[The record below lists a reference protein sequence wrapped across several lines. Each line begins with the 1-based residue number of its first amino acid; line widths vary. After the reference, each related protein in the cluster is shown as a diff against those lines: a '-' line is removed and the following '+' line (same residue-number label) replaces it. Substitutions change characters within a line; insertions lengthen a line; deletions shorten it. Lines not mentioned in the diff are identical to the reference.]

1 MPRWSSSDVAADRRL
16 VQRLNDGDANALAAL
31 YDTYA
36 GRLYDYALSM
46 TGEYRIA
53 ADITHDTFIDAARR
67 APRMRD
73 QQRLRSWLYGAV
85 RRRCVQRAR
94 SRVLYWEPDV
104 DFGDVRGHSEAPR
117 TMRSGPSRKPGT
129 ARDPVESS
137 ESGEPGDSS
146 EPKAEAPAG
155 ASLHGVLAA
164 AMRSAPDEDSSKSVP
179 ERPERAPDAHEPPP
193 SSELRRL
200 LDGSVARLEPCDQEA
215 LLLAVRH
222 ELSADEIGSV
232 HGVSPRRAA
241 TRVARARNCLDEAYK
256 TEVKVATE
264 RCAAGRAE
272 HHRECADCRR
282 RAGVDPTAL
291 LAHASA
297 PVLPAS
303 LRHRVLHTATD
314 PELAGY
320 RNDIAARGGALTPH
334 GMPTQPDMASP
345 YTKRWLFAG
354 GGMAG
359 ALVTAVLGAML
370 IGPGLGDPTIYW
382 PPFRARPQPS
392 VTDHV
397 PRQPQGRGPGQETPR
412 DGVAPSAPGA
422 QPPVGSQGQDASPPG
437 TGEPSSPAPPRPGTL
452 IVTPARVELYMKK
465 TATVRL
471 EASRGPVSWNATSSS
486 DQLSVSHPQGE
497 LDADATADVTVTLRT
512 RLINLPGQATLT
524 FSDPTTGTTRTVTVV
539 WGASLL

>member
-1 MPRWSSSDVAADRRL
+1 MPRWSTSDVAADRRL

-31 YDTYA
+31 YDAYA
-36 GRLYDYALSM
+36 ERLYDYALSM

-73 QQRLRSWLYGAV
+73 HQRLRSWLYGAV

-104 DFGDVRGHSEAPR
+104 DFGDAWGHSETPR

-129 ARDPVESS
+129 AHDSGESS
-137 ESGEPGDSS
+137 ESS
-146 EPKAEAPAG
+146 EPEAEAPVDAPP
-155 ASLHGVLAA
+155 HGVLAA
-164 AMRSAPDEDSSKSVP
+164 AMRGSVDEDPSQSVR
-179 ERPERAPDAHEPPP
+179 ERPERAPDADEPPP

-222 ELSADEIGSV
+222 ELSAAEIGSV

-241 TRVARARNCLDEAYK
+241 TRVARARTRLDEAYT
-256 TEVKVATE
+256 TELKVATE
-264 RCAAGRAE
+264 RCAVGQAE
-272 HHRECADCRR
+272 DHRECTDCRR
-282 RAGVDPTAL
+282 RAGVNPAAL
-291 LAHASA
+291 LAFASA

-334 GMPTQPDMASP
+334 GMPTQPDTPSP

-370 IGPGLGDPTIYW
+370 ISPGLGDPTIYW

-397 PRQPQGRGPGQETPR
+397 PRQPQGGGTGQEPPR

-422 QPPVGSQGQDASPPG
+422 TPPAGSQGQGASPPS
-437 TGEPSSPAPPRPGTL
+437 TGAPTSPAPPRPGTL
-452 IVTPARVELYMKK
+452 IVTPARVELYMRK

-471 EASRGPVSWNATSSS
+471 EASQGPVSWNATSSS
-486 DQLSVSHPQGE
+486 EQLSVSHPQGE
-497 LDADATADVTVTLRT
+497 LAADTTADVTVTLRT
-512 RLINLPGQATLT
+512 HLINLPGQATLT
-524 FSDPTTGTTRTVTVV
+524 FSDPTTGTTREVTVV